1 LIAFHTH
8 THTHTQTG
16 NKIRRRKNERGEKR
30 RERKE
35 SDRGTEKRRQFHGMK
50 NPLPKTNANSSKWSI
65 LDGLAAVLDP
75 SREEL
80 RWLRGLMISILD
92 RHLILSTPTV

>member
-1 LIAFHTH
+1 
-8 THTHTQTG
+8 
-16 NKIRRRKNERGEKR
+16 
-30 RERKE
+30 
-35 SDRGTEKRRQFHGMK
+35 MK

>member
-1 LIAFHTH
+1 MK
-8 THTHTQTG
+8 G
-16 NKIRRRKNERGEKR
+16 GKKERK
-30 RERKE
+30 RKE

-65 LDGLAAVLDP
+65 LDGLAVLDP

-80 RWLRGLMISILD
+80 RWLGGLMISILD